1 MSLTLL
7 FSGSACL
14 ALETVH
20 LLLLA
25 AHVQADILQW
35 PDHQQEELQ
44 EGCPVCRGGHQPQC
58 LEVLPLRHAGGLSR
72 GHRDQCSLD
81 NAFISLECLC
91 KIEDWQSQSL
101 WLWCVILPNILPN
114 QHFENFWEFP
124 FWIMILDL
132 KQTFLTGS
140 FSLAICHLRQFPFPK
155 TNALRRQPPL
165 PLKYNMR
172 VRTTC
177 DWLMRWMLRSDWSRK
192 GADSLSGLPWYL
204 WGTSVHFFI
213 CT

>member
-58 LEVLPLRHAGGLSR
+58 LEVLPLRHAGGLSG

-81 NAFISLECLC
+81 NAFISLECLR
-91 KIEDWQSQSL
+91 KIEDWQWQSQSL

-124 FWIMILDL
+124 FWIMILNL

-140 FSLAICHLRQFPFPK
+140 FSQWQSATTFLSPEQERQHGGLTILYYHNTYQDK
-155 TNALRRQPPL
+155 LKNSGYTNED
-165 PLKYNMR
+165 
-172 VRTTC
+172 C
-177 DWLMRWMLRSDWSRK
+177 
-192 GADSLSGLPWYL
+192 
-204 WGTSVHFFI
+204 FI
-213 CT
+213 ITFLLLT

>member
-1 MSLTLL
+1 MENISLTFF
-7 FSGSACL
+7 FSGAACL

-58 LEVLPLRHAGGLSR
+58 LEVLPLCHAGGLSG

-81 NAFISLECLC
+81 NAFISLECLR

-101 WLWCVILPNILPN
+101 WLWCVMLKILPTILPN
-114 QHFENFWEFP
+114 QHFYRLFLYFAILRISFLNNDSEFKTNIFDRKLFSGYLP
-124 FWIMILDL
+124 SATI
-132 KQTFLTGS
+132 S
-140 FSLAICHLRQFPFPK
+140 FS
-155 TNALRRQPPL
+155 
-165 PLKYNMR
+165 
-172 VRTTC
+172 
-177 DWLMRWMLRSDWSRK
+177 
-192 GADSLSGLPWYL
+192 
-204 WGTSVHFFI
+204 
-213 CT
+213 